1 VGTGALP
8 TAMDGWRDRHRRT
21 LRSTGIRL
29 DEHCERSAPDATAG
43 APLLRVEDLNV
54 RFRTS
59 SGIVRAVN
67 GVSFEARRGETLAI
81 VGESGSGKSVT
92 SLSILRLLPADT
104 AYVESGR
111 VLFEGRDLLA
121 LSEAAMRAVR
131 GNAISMIFQEPM
143 TSLDPVMTVGRQIAE
158 VFQTHQGLTKSKAL
172 DAAIAALELVRVPEP
187 ERRARQ
193 YPFQLSGGLRQR
205 VMIAM
210 AMACNPRL
218 LIADEPTTA
227 LDVTIQAQI
236 LNLMDELKGRI
247 GASIILITHDL
258 GVVADTAQRVVVMYA
273 GQVVEQGEVADLFAH
288 PQHPYTV
295 GLLGAVPELY
305 SSLNPGAEG
314 ARLREITGAVPSMRE
329 EIVGCAFAP
338 RCSLASDRCRVAAP
352 RLEPKREAHLAA
364 CWESARLEA
373 GLA

>member
-1 VGTGALP
+1 VGTVRG
-8 TAMDGWRDRHRRT
+8 RT
-21 LRSTGIRL
+21 LRSAGIQ
-29 DEHCERSAPDATAG
+29 PDAHGEGSVSDAAR
-43 APLLRVEDLNV
+43 APLLRVHDLNV
-54 RFRTS
+54 RFRTA
-59 SGIVRAVN
+59 SGTVRAVN

-104 AYVESGR
+104 AYVESGQ

-121 LSEAAMRAVR
+121 LSEPAMRAIR

-143 TSLDPVMTVGRQIAE
+143 TSLDPVMIVGHQIAE
-158 VFQTHQGLTKSKAL
+158 VFQTHQGLTRKQAL
-172 DAAIAALELVRVPEP
+172 DAAIAALDLVRVPEP

-236 LNLMDELKGRI
+236 LNLMDELKERI

-258 GVVADTAQRVVVMYA
+258 GVVADTAERVVVMYA
-273 GQVVEQGEVADLFAH
+273 GQVVEQAAVADLFAH

-305 SSLNPGAEG
+305 SSLAPGAEG
-314 ARLREITGAVPSMRE
+314 ARLREIAGTVPSMRE
-329 EIVGCAFAP
+329 EILGCAFAP
-338 RCSLASDRCRVAAP
+338 RCFLATDRCRALAP
-352 RLEPKREAHLAA
+352 PLEPKQQGHMAA
-364 CWESARLEA
+364 CWESARLESE
-373 GLA
+373 LA